1 MRAWLSQEGVNLE
14 ERDLFKNRLT
24 EKQLRDLIG
33 DTHISD
39 IFSWNS
45 PSFKKLGIDK
55 ESLDDDQLISMIIK
69 EPRLIR
75 RPLILV
81 NGRLIPGSNKTEL
94 SRALNLS

>member
-69 EPRLIR
+69 EP
-75 RPLILV
+75 
-81 NGRLIPGSNKTEL
+81 
-94 SRALNLS
+94 